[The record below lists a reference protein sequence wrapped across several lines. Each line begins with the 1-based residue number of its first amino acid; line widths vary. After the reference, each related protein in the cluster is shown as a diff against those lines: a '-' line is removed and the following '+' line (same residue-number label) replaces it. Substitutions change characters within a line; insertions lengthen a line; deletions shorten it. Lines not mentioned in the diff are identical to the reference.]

1 MSDTND
7 NTKNLSEQQQP
18 GQEQPQQPT
27 PLYETVPEDQ
37 PMSPQ
42 VLQPEEAPVEAVS
55 PEEAY
60 ASEKPQAVPVDNE
73 PPPIYEES
81 KTKYFIIGGGVL
93 FFLFIFFIFFSLIL
107 GGKKSTKP
115 VKLTYWML
123 WEDAA
128 VFDPLIK
135 EYQSKHPNVTINVQK
150 MSPEDYRE
158 KLSARVPSG
167 QGPDIFRYHNTWLP
181 MIKDIVA
188 PLPKSVMSDQTF
200 TKTFYPIQAQDLRMG
215 NSFYGIPLEIDG
227 LVLIYNDDL
236 FKKSNISQPPANLD
250 ELIDQN
256 FLGKF
261 TFKNAD
267 GQLRSSAIAMGTS
280 SNVEHFSDIF
290 GLLLLQ
296 NGGDLKKL
304 DDQSAAGAL
313 EGYRKFAE
321 VGVWD
326 DTMPNSITAFAQERV
341 AMIIAPSWEI
351 LTIKAANP
359 DIKLKVSTIP
369 FNLPGN
375 QPLSLAS
382 YWVEGVSKKSSNSL
396 EAWKFLEFL
405 SEKDSMTKLYEQEKK
420 YRIFGEPYSRVDLA
434 DKLLSDENVGV
445 VIRQAD
451 QYKSLPLISRTNDKG
466 LNDSIIKYIENAINA
481 AAQGVSYSEA
491 LVPAKKGV
499 DQIYSQ
505 YKMP

>member
-7 NTKNLSEQQQP
+7 NTKNSPAQQP
-18 GQEQPQQPT
+18 PAQTPPQPA

-37 PMSPQ
+37 AVGSPG
-42 VLQPEEAPVEAVS
+42 LQPEEAPDSAAS
-55 PEEAY
+55 PEQAY
-60 ASEKPQAVPVDNE
+60 IEEKPQAVSNDNS

-93 FFLFIFFIFFSLIL
+93 FFLFIFFIFFSLFL
-107 GGKKSTKP
+107 GGKKSAKP
-115 VKLTYWML
+115 VNLTYWML
-123 WEDAA
+123 WEDAT
-128 VFDPLIK
+128 VFDPLVK
-135 EYQSKHPNVTINVQK
+135 QYEKAHPNVKINVQK

-158 KLSARVPSG
+158 KLSARIPTG

-181 MIKDIVA
+181 MIKDLVA
-188 PLPKSVMSDQTF
+188 PLPKSIMSDQTF
-200 TKTFYPIQAQDLRMG
+200 TKTFYPVQAQDLKMG
-215 NSFYGIPLEIDG
+215 TSFYGIPLEIDG
-227 LVLIYNDDL
+227 LVLIYNADL
-236 FKKSNISQPPANLD
+236 FEKANISQPPANLD

-261 TFKNAD
+261 TFKDTD
-267 GQLRSSAIAMGTS
+267 GQLRSSAIAMGTT

-296 NGGDLKKL
+296 NGGDLKNL
-304 DDQSAAGAL
+304 DDPSAAGAL

-326 DTMPNSITAFAQERV
+326 DTMPNSITAFAQEKV

-351 LTIKAANP
+351 LNIKAINP

-375 QPLSLAS
+375 KPISLSS
-382 YWVEGVSKKSSNSL
+382 YWVEGVSKKSPNSL

-405 SEKDSMTKLYEQEKK
+405 SEKDNMTKLYAEEKK
-420 YRIFGEPYSRVDLA
+420 TRLFGEPYSRIDLA
-434 DKLLSDENVGV
+434 DKLVTDENIGV
-445 VIRQAD
+445 VISQAD

-466 LNDSIIKYIENAINA
+466 LNDSIITYIQNAINS

-491 LVPAKKGV
+491 LIPAKKGV